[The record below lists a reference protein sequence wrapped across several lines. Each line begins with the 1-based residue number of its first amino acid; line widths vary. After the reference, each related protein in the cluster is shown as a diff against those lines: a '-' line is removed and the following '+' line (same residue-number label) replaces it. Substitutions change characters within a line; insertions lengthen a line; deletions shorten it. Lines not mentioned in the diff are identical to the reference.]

1 MRGTLPTEMPII
13 GRPTAGLIGGIA
25 AAVALGVGE
34 LVAGLGGNGP
44 SLVSAVGTEFI
55 DRYAAS
61 LKDLAV
67 RLFGTNDKVALIV
80 GIVAMSL
87 LFGVVLGILGRRRPL
102 VAAAGFVGFGALGL
116 YAYLGDDLGRTSV
129 GVLAAAASVAGGLGS
144 LWLLL
149 RAAPAPLA
157 AGAGPRSAPVT
168 VTDDPAPP
176 DVLGARPA
184 SRRTFITTAAALALM
199 AGGTAVLGR
208 RVRPTTVV
216 EAARRQTV
224 LPKAGSSVAPPAS
237 QPFEVPGLS
246 SYITSTPD
254 FYRIDT
260 AITTPQ
266 ISASSWEL
274 EIKGMVDEPFSIGYK
289 ELLAL
294 DNVEDVVTL
303 QCVSNEVGGNLVG
316 TAVWQ
321 GVPLA
326 TLLERAGVD
335 PAATQ
340 IVGRSA
346 DGWTAGFPTG
356 HATDGRTALVAYAM
370 NGEPLTAVHGFPAR
384 LLIAGL
390 YGYVS
395 ATKWLTEIELTTWE
409 DFDGYWVP
417 RGWSKEGPIKT
428 MSRIDVPT
436 SGSSLT
442 AGRVAIA
449 GVAWAPT
456 DGVSTVEVQ
465 VDDGEWQGCEL
476 GEASSGNT
484 WVQWKLDWDATPGEH
499 RLRARATNAAGE
511 TQTEDTAAPAPNGA
525 TGWHTLQ
532 VRVGGQR

>member
-1 MRGTLPTEMPII
+1 MRGTLPAGLPII

-61 LKDLAV
+61 LKDLAIK
-67 RLFGTNDKVALIV
+67 LFGTNDKVALIV
-80 GIVAMSL
+80 GIVAVSL
-87 LFGVVLGILGRRRPL
+87 LFGVVLGILGRRRPV

-116 YAYLGDDLGRTSV
+116 YAYLGDELGRTSV

-149 RAAPAPLA
+149 RLTPARPGAVVGHQPVPAASTDHPVPFDTAPA
-157 AGAGPRSAPVT
+157 
-168 VTDDPAPP
+168 DPS
-176 DVLGARPA
+176 
-184 SRRTFITTAAALALM
+184 SRRTFITTAAVLAVT

-208 RVRPTTVV
+208 RVRPTSAV
-216 EAARRQTV
+216 ETARRQTS
-224 LPKAGSSVAPPAS
+224 LPKAGSSVAPPVR
-237 QPFEVPGLS
+237 QPFEVQGLS
-246 SYITSTPD
+246 TYITSTAD

-266 ISASSWEL
+266 IAASSWQL
-274 EIKGMVDEPFSIGYK
+274 DVKGMVGKPFSIGYE
-289 ELLAL
+289 ELLGL

-303 QCVSNEVGGNLVG
+303 QCVSNEVGGDLVG

-321 GVPLA
+321 GVPLGA
-326 TLLERAGVD
+326 LLERARVD

-346 DGWTAGFPTG
+346 DGWTAGFPTA
-356 HATDGRTALVAYAM
+356 HATDGRTALVVYAM

-428 MSRIDVPT
+428 MSRIDVPR
-436 SGSSLT
+436 SGSAVT
-442 AGRVAIA
+442 AGRLAIA
-449 GVAWAPT
+449 GVAWAPN
-456 DGVSTVEVQ
+456 DGISAVEAQ
-465 VDDGEWQGCEL
+465 VDDGAWQECEL
-476 GEASSGNT
+476 GEASSGST

-499 RLRARATNAAGE
+499 RIRARATNAAGE
-511 TQTEDTAAPAPNGA
+511 TQTEDTADPAPNGA
-525 TGWHTLQ
+525 TGWHTRLVQ
-532 VRVGGQR
+532 VGSP